1 MDPEKSLLTRIED
14 LGVPFWGLLAWFL
27 AVISVREGLEQ
38 VFFEKPFGLYLYYH
52 HAFFFLVALAAGIL
66 ALSLW
71 TRTDIVRTAR
81 VVACGYVL
89 VILPPLLDRLAF
101 HRPGRYEYSMPGHFL
116 KKALTFFRNE
126 PGAGKGIFIEIVV
139 LLILVVVYTVLK
151 ARSGWRAA
159 GAGLTLYGIFAV
171 AGTPRLFLPI
181 PRMSVPGVFESRHI
195 LYAGVYLVLLLAIV
209 AAGFGLYRLKLLK
222 AVFRDLLSFRSAH
235 FALMAAA
242 GVYFNSGIRRR
253 PFPGLLYGLIAV
265 LLALLVWVVTVL
277 WNNAHDLEIDR
288 ITGRSRPLVLGWVTP
303 GEYIRLGRAVALF
316 SLFTSGLLGAKA
328 FLIVGLALFSAQA
341 YSAPPLRLRLRL
353 ASNLFIGWGS
363 FLMFCLGYFAWT
375 TIKEWPLE
383 RVPVSVSLII
393 LGALS
398 LGTLTKDAKDY
409 EGDLKVGARTVFTVL
424 GPEKGGRFAAAGL
437 LLSLL
442 TPLILFHGLVDILAY
457 PLIAVA
463 AAIAFERNRRL
474 IVPFAAY
481 AAAFAYAVART
492 VGLIGGRM

>member
-1 MDPEKSLLTRIED
+1 
-14 LGVPFWGLLAWFL
+14 
-27 AVISVREGLEQ
+27 
-38 VFFEKPFGLYLYYH
+38 
-52 HAFFFLVALAAGIL
+52 
-66 ALSLW
+66 
-71 TRTDIVRTAR
+71 
-81 VVACGYVL
+81 
-89 VILPPLLDRLAF
+89 
-101 HRPGRYEYSMPGHFL
+101 
-116 KKALTFFRNE
+116 
-126 PGAGKGIFIEIVV
+126 
-139 LLILVVVYTVLK
+139 
-151 ARSGWRAA
+151 
-159 GAGLTLYGIFAV
+159 
-171 AGTPRLFLPI
+171 
-181 PRMSVPGVFESRHI
+181 
-195 LYAGVYLVLLLAIV
+195 
-209 AAGFGLYRLKLLK
+209 
-222 AVFRDLLSFRSAH
+222 
-235 FALMAAA
+235 
-242 GVYFNSGIRRR
+242 
-253 PFPGLLYGLIAV
+253 
-265 LLALLVWVVTVL
+265 
-277 WNNAHDLEIDR
+277 
-288 ITGRSRPLVLGWVTP
+288 VTP
-303 GEYIRLGRAVALF
+303 GEYIRLGQAVALF

-328 FLIVGLALFSAQA
+328 FLIVGLALFSAHA

-363 FLMFCLGYFAWT
+363 FLMFYLGYFAWT

-463 AAIAFERNRRL
+463 AAIAFERNRRR